1 MNHLLINDAINGLF
15 EGLIVLATRYHD
27 RKMQAIWDKWDAH
40 YAEKMGRKD
49 DDV

>member
-1 MNHLLINDAINGLF
+1 MNLLLINLAIYGLF
-15 EGLIVLATRYHD
+15 GVFIVLATRYHD